1 MKSLKDLNSRIRQE
15 LKINEADGDEE
26 SMDTDVDR
34 DDAADGVIMRI
45 NNETKMNANVK
56 NLEFEV
62 YYADLARTLTDDE
75 RVPFTFTKKKAK
87 ATFEIILE
95 EIGFFV
101 SVESGAEEDV
111 AMGDDEDSEF
121 DETEF
126 DSDESDE

>member
-15 LKINEADGDEE
+15 LRINEADGDEE

-101 SVESGAEEDV
+101 SVESGAEEDE
-111 AMGDDEDSEF
+111 AMDDDEESEF